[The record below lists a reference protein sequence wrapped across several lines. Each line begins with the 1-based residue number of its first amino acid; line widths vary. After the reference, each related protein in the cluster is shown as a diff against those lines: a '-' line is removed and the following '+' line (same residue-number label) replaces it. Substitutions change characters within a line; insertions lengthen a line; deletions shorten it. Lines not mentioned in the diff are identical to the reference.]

1 MPVGKLKAS
10 AHPTRGEHT
19 IMKSLHRSTLF
30 ALLLL
35 VTVAGH
41 AQASELALQ
50 GNRLVVAGVLDGSAV
65 QTFVAQLAQGN
76 VKTVVF
82 EDSVGGTADAARQYA
97 AAIRASG
104 VDTEL
109 IGQCFGA
116 CAYAFLAGRNHRF
129 GHGPQVNVLLIPV
142 AGRPKASE
150 LADRWRG
157 ERAEQ
162 SLAEFVTPTANHAP
176 GFTAAPIAAPRAT
189 PISTVPD
196 GAAAPAD
203 RWQPEHGVLF
213 TATPTLFG
221 RIYNSYY
228 CDGTQGSD
236 LTRCELLSDADPF
249 KLGVLSP

>member
-1 MPVGKLKAS
+1 
-10 AHPTRGEHT
+10 
-19 IMKSLHRSTLF
+19 MKPLHRRTL
-30 ALLLL
+30 AKLLLL
-35 VTVAGH
+35 AAMAGQ
-41 AQASELALQ
+41 AQAAELTLQ
-50 GNRLVVAGVLDGSAV
+50 GNRLIVAGMLDGSVV
-65 QTFVAQLAQGN
+65 QPFVAQLALGN

-82 EDSVGGTADAARQYA
+82 EDSAGGNAEVAMQYA
-97 AAIRASG
+97 EAIRAGG

-109 IGQCFGA
+109 VGQCFGA

-142 AGRPKASE
+142 TGRPKASE
-150 LADRWRG
+150 LADRWG
-157 ERAEQ
+157 GGRAEQ
-162 SLAEFVTPTANHAP
+162 SLADFATPVANHPAEP
-176 GFTAAPIAAPRAT
+176 AAAPMPAPRAT
-189 PISTVPD
+189 PIST
-196 GAAAPAD
+196 APAD

-236 LTRCELLSDADPF
+236 LTRCELISDADPF